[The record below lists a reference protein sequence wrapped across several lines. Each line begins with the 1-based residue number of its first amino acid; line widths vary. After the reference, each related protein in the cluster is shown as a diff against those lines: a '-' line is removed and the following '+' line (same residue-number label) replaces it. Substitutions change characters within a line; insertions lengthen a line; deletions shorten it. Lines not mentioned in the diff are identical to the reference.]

1 MRASRLLSILIALQ
15 LRGRVTAQALAEE
28 FEVSVRTI
36 YRDIDALSMAGI
48 PVYGDCGPGGGF
60 QLLEGYQTRL
70 TGLNPDEAEALLL
83 IGMPDEAGAL
93 GLGAATQRA
102 RGKVLATLP
111 KATKGAADRLVDRFH
126 LDTAEWYRSK
136 RPVPFL
142 SQVARAVLD
151 LRTLE
156 MGYQSWTTRRQWR
169 VDPWGIVMKAG
180 QWYLVASGRDKTRIF
195 NIADI
200 YALKVSAETCVV
212 PADFDLARWWRSAMD
227 QFEERLR
234 PGRAELR
241 VSPVGLQRLR
251 LLGDFAD
258 RAIATG
264 SGPDSDGW
272 TRLTLP
278 VESLDA
284 AAPMILGIGPEVD
297 VLEPAELREAV
308 RNLAV
313 AVANRT
319 GIPAKGWPAVPQ
331 VQTVQR

>member
-28 FEVSVRTI
+28 FEVSVRTV

-60 QLLEGYQTRL
+60 QLIEGYQTRL
-70 TGLNPDEAEALLL
+70 TGLSPEEAEALLL

-93 GLGAATQRA
+93 GLGPATRRA
-102 RGKVLATLP
+102 RGKVLATLSQ
-111 KATKGAADRLVDRFH
+111 ATKGVADRLVDRFH

-142 SQVARAVLD
+142 AQVARAVLD
-151 LRTLE
+151 LRELTI
-156 MGYQSWTTRRQWR
+156 GYQSWTARRQWR
-169 VDPWGIVMKAG
+169 VEPWGIVQKAG
-180 QWYLVASGRDKTRIF
+180 QWYLVASGHGKTRIF

-200 YALKVSAETCVV
+200 YALEVNSESCVV
-212 PADFDLARWWRSAMD
+212 PADFDLAQWWHNAID
-227 QFEERLR
+227 KFEERLR

-241 VSPVGLQRLR
+241 LSPIGLQRLR
-251 LLGDFAD
+251 LLGDFAG
-258 RAIATG
+258 RAIAAA
-264 SGPDSDGW
+264 SPPDIEGW

-297 VLEPAELREAV
+297 VIEPPELREAV
-308 RNLAV
+308 RDLAV
-313 AVANRT
+313 AVANR
-319 GIPAKGWPAVPQ
+319 IDDPANGQLGAH
-331 VQTVQR
+331 